1 MSVMQ
6 NKGFPHT
13 RSSLEPDRR
22 MASRKD
28 ALTQGYLKA
37 FFLFALIGVGW
48 LVFAQNRN
56 AEISAAMERA
66 RQDLT
71 QHNLQKAVQEY
82 ADILKLDPR
91 NAEIY
96 TADGVALYGLGR
108 TRQAMEALQTALSID
123 PGQGT
128 AELFLGLS
136 KSDLGQCDKAIPLL
150 QKHFSPQT
158 APHLRR
164 VVGISLLS
172 CYRETAQFKEALGLA
187 QTLKS
192 AFPTD
197 ADILYNLAELYTQ
210 LWDVTASELLKDHPE
225 SYRVHQLAGEVLE
238 AQGKYDRAIKEY
250 LLALKEKP
258 EIPGLRYRIGK
269 MVFDQ
274 GGPGADDRAMIYF
287 KQELQINPDNPAPQ
301 YSMAEIFRRERRFAD
316 AEQRYRQ
323 AIQMSPGFVAA
334 YIGLGRVF
342 LQEHQ
347 LEAAQREMEKAIQLR
362 PDNPTA
368 HYELMMIDRDLGKTD
383 EAAKEMAIFQ
393 KLNLNKQQDFK
404 SRLRALLTGKNADS
418 QPSQ

>member
-56 AEISAAMERA
+56 AEISAAM
-66 RQDLT
+66 
-71 QHNLQKAVQEY
+71 
-82 ADILKLDPR
+82 
-91 NAEIY
+91 
-96 TADGVALYGLGR
+96 DGVALYGLGR

-316 AEQRYRQ
+316 AEQRHR
-323 AIQMSPGFVAA
+323 
-334 YIGLGRVF
+334 
-342 LQEHQ
+342 
-347 LEAAQREMEKAIQLR
+347 
-362 PDNPTA
+362 
-368 HYELMMIDRDLGKTD
+368 
-383 EAAKEMAIFQ
+383 
-393 KLNLNKQQDFK
+393 
-404 SRLRALLTGKNADS
+404 
-418 QPSQ
+418 